1 MSLIQVPATNKKT
14 RNQRRRVRSLMVVFL
29 LAAGY
34 WLTGCQ
40 SDKAEASGNKAAVL
54 APLHLEDFVVNLSD
68 RDGHSYLRVGI
79 DLGVENENPKA
90 KSETKP
96 ATVPVIRDSVI
107 ALLSTM
113 QSDDLLTPEGKT
125 KLKQDLIKSLNDR
138 LPELKVREVY
148 FNEFMVQR

>member
-1 MSLIQVPATNKKT
+1 MSLLQVPATNKKP
-14 RNQRRRVRSLMVVFL
+14 RNQRRRVRSLLVVFL

-40 SDKAEASGNKAAVL
+40 SGKAEASDGKAVL
-54 APLHLEDFVVNLSD
+54 ATLHLEDFVVNLSD
-68 RDGHSYLRVGI
+68 GEGRAYLRIGI
-79 DLGVENENPKA
+79 DLAVENENPKS
-90 KSETKP
+90 KSESKP
-96 ATVPVIRDSVI
+96 VTVPVIRDSVI
-107 ALLSTM
+107 TLLSTL